1 MKKIC
6 FIAQFPP
13 PMHGLSKAVE
23 TLYNSNLNFEIDSQ
37 GEFEFEKVDITNN
50 KNFIKNLLK
59 ISRSKADLF
68 YFTISQTKG
77 GNLRDLVIFKLL
89 ELQHKKCLIHLHGGY
104 YRQLVDND
112 MAGWQRKAN
121 YNAIKKLSGA
131 IVLSNSLK
139 KIFEGMIDDDRIFVV
154 ENCVDD
160 QYLLTDQ
167 EIEEKLK
174 ALENEKVLHVLWLS
188 NFIRSKGY
196 SFVLEMAKAEKE
208 RVDAGGEKRFHFDF
222 AGKFFED
229 SEKDYFKSYIKENG
243 LEEYVTYHGIVG
255 GEQKRELLKKC
266 YLFALP
272 TRYPNEGQPIS
283 ILEAM
288 GNGMFIITTDHAG
301 IPDIVEDG
309 VNGIVMKN
317 KENAYSK
324 VASFKANEL
333 NFLNLEYI
341 SIDEVFSPYY
351 TVTNAGCGASFIA
364 EGYWNFGYFSVLFFI
379 ALGYVWGTL
388 SNRFKQLCN
397 SKYVKPENFFVI
409 VYLMYYMIFLVRSES
424 IELGR
429 SFVYYAVIPIL
440 ISKLLKTK
448 TVRGGVRQAK
458 EWLAYVH
465 SYIDS
470 IPQKLCDAVSYCY
483 LFEREVAV

>member
-1 MKKIC
+1 M
-6 FIAQFPP
+6 
-13 PMHGLSKAVE
+13 
-23 TLYNSNLNFEIDSQ
+23 NSNWFKLVMKMTKIEY
-37 GEFEFEKVDITNN
+37 G
-50 KNFIKNLLK
+50 KNLL
-59 ISRSKADLF
+59 L
-68 YFTISQTKG
+68 KG
-77 GNLRDLVIFKLL
+77 VPIIFN
-89 ELQHKKCLIHLHGGY
+89 KKCLIHLHGGY

-121 YNAIKKLSGA
+121 YKAIKKLSGA

-229 SEKDYFKSYIKENG
+229 SEKDYFESYIKENG
-243 LEEYVTYHGIVG
+243 MEEYVTYHGIVG
-255 GEQKRELLKKC
+255 GEQKKELLKKC
-266 YLFALP
+266 YIFALP

-301 IPDIVEDG
+301 IPDIVKDG
-309 VNGIVMKN
+309 VNGIVIFNEQN
-317 KENAYSK
+317 KKMIYKEMLYMPCFAICI
-324 VASFKANEL
+324 ALF
-333 NFLNLEYI
+333 EYI
-341 SIDEVFSPYY
+341 
-351 TVTNAGCGASFIA
+351 
-364 EGYWNFGYFSVLFFI
+364 
-379 ALGYVWGTL
+379 YV
-388 SNRFKQLCN
+388 SCN
-397 SKYVKPENFFVI
+397 
-409 VYLMYYMIFLVRSES
+409 
-424 IELGR
+424 
-429 SFVYYAVIPIL
+429 
-440 ISKLLKTK
+440 KLEMKGIHK
-448 TVRGGVRQAK
+448 
-458 EWLAYVH
+458 
-465 SYIDS
+465 
-470 IPQKLCDAVSYCY
+470 CY
-483 LFEREVAV
+483 

>member
-23 TLYNSNLNFEIDSQ
+23 TLYNSNLNSEIDPH

-50 KNFIKNLLK
+50 KNFIKNILK
-59 ISRSKADLF
+59 ISHSKADLF

-121 YNAIKKLSGA
+121 YKAIKKLSGA
-131 IVLSNSLK
+131 IVLSKSLK
-139 KIFEGMIDDDRIFVV
+139 KIFEGMIDEDKIFVV

-167 EIEEKLK
+167 EIAEKLN

-196 SFVLEMAKAEKE
+196 PFVLEMAKAEKE
-208 RVDAGGEKRFHFDF
+208 RVGAGGEMRFHFDF

-229 SEKDYFKSYIKENG
+229 SEKEYFESYIKENR
-243 LEEYVTYHGIVG
+243 LEEYVTYHGVVG
-255 GEQKRELLKKC
+255 GEKKRELLKKC
-266 YLFALP
+266 YIFALP

-309 VNGIVMKN
+309 VNGFVMN
-317 KENAYSK
+317 KEYDAMNCYRK
-324 VASFKANEL
+324 LLNENEL
-333 NFLNLEYI
+333 HMFIDRNRNKIKKLYCQKEYLRKMK
-341 SIDEVFSPYY
+341 D
-351 TVTNAGCGASFIA
+351 SF
-364 EGYWNFGYFSVLFFI
+364 E
-379 ALGYVWGTL
+379 
-388 SNRFKQLCN
+388 
-397 SKYVKPENFFVI
+397 
-409 VYLMYYMIFLVRSES
+409 
-424 IELGR
+424 
-429 SFVYYAVIPIL
+429 
-440 ISKLLKTK
+440 
-448 TVRGGVRQAK
+448 
-458 EWLAYVH
+458 
-465 SYIDS
+465 D
-470 IPQKLCDAVSYCY
+470 
-483 LFEREVAV
+483 

>member
-1 MKKIC
+1 MSKKKIC

-23 TLYNSNLNFEIDSQ
+23 TLYDSELNSAVNPD

-50 KNFIKNLLK
+50 KNFLKNLLK
-59 ISRSKADLF
+59 VSKSKADLF

-121 YNAIKKLSGA
+121 YKAIKKLAGA
-131 IVLSNSLK
+131 IVLSKSLK
-139 KIFEGMIDDDRIFVV
+139 KIFEGMIDDDKIFVV

-167 EIEEKLK
+167 EIEEKLE
-174 ALENEKVLHVLWLS
+174 ALKDKKVLNVLWLS

-196 SFVLEMAKAEKE
+196 PFVLEMAKAEKE
-208 RVDAGGEKRFHFDF
+208 RVDAGEERRFHFDF

-229 SEKDYFKSYIKENG
+229 SEKEYFESYIKDNK

-255 GEQKRELLKKC
+255 GEKKRKLLKEC
-266 YLFALP
+266 YIFALP

-301 IPDIVEDG
+301 IPDIVEDD
-309 VNGIVMKN
+309 VNGIVIN
-317 KENAYSK
+317 KAENS
-324 VASFKANEL
+324 
-333 NFLNLEYI
+333 
-341 SIDEVFSPYY
+341 
-351 TVTNAGCGASFIA
+351 NAL
-364 EGYWNFGYFSVLFFI
+364 Y
-379 ALGYVWGTL
+379 
-388 SNRFKQLCN
+388 
-397 SKYVKPENFFVI
+397 
-409 VYLMYYMIFLVRSES
+409 
-424 IELGR
+424 
-429 SFVYYAVIPIL
+429 
-440 ISKLLKTK
+440 SKLLPINKK
-448 TVRGGVRQAK
+448 IYSDVIESNRKKCVEYFSEK
-458 EWLAYVH
+458 I
-465 SYIDS
+465 YIDKM
-470 IPQKLCDAVSYCY
+470 KLS
-483 LFEREVAV
+483 FEIITGK

>member
-23 TLYNSNLNFEIDSQ
+23 TLYNLNLNSEIDSQ

-89 ELQHKKCLIHLHGGY
+89 ELQHKKGLIHLHGGY

-112 MAGWQRKAN
+112 MSGWQRKAN
-121 YNAIKKLSGA
+121 YKAIKKLSGA
-131 IVLSNSLK
+131 IVLSKSLK
-139 KIFEGMIDDDRIFVV
+139 KIFEGMIAEDKIFVV

-167 EIEEKLK
+167 EIAEKLN
-174 ALENEKVLHVLWLS
+174 ALENEKVIHVLWLS

-196 SFVLEMAKAEKE
+196 PFVLEMAKTEKE

-222 AGKFFED
+222 AGKFFEE
-229 SEKDYFKSYIKENG
+229 SEKEYFENYIKENELG
-243 LEEYVTYHGIVG
+243 EYVTYHGVVS
-255 GEQKRELLKKC
+255 GEKKRELLKKC
-266 YLFALP
+266 YIFALP

-317 KENAYSK
+317 KEENNAL
-324 VASFKANEL
+324 VERL
-333 NFLNLEYI
+333 LE
-341 SIDEVFSPYY
+341 VN
-351 TVTNAGCGASFIA
+351 VN
-364 EGYWNFGYFSVLFFI
+364 
-379 ALGYVWGTL
+379 
-388 SNRFKQLCN
+388 QL
-397 SKYVKPENFFVI
+397 
-409 VYLMYYMIFLVRSES
+409 ES
-424 IELGR
+424 IIKNNREYCKKRFSEKNYIQNMGKVLGN
-429 SFVYYAVIPIL
+429 
-440 ISKLLKTK
+440 
-448 TVRGGVRQAK
+448 
-458 EWLAYVH
+458 
-465 SYIDS
+465 
-470 IPQKLCDAVSYCY
+470 
-483 LFEREVAV
+483 